1 MASGYY
7 QIPLHADSI
16 EYTAFVTPDGQ
27 YEFLSMPFGLKN
39 APSVFQRFVMQALG
53 DLANSYVVVYMDDIM
68 ITATTQCDA
77 FERLEI
83 VLNVLT
89 KAGFSFNITKCSFLK
104 TSVQYLGY
112 SVSAGE
118 IRPNP
123 QKIVA
128 LTVLPPPQSVTALR
142 QFIGL
147 ASYFRQF
154 IKGFSQLMK
163 PLYFLTSDKNKFI
176 WKAEHEQIR
185 KQVISLLTD

>member
-1 MASGYY
+1 
-7 QIPLHADSI
+7 
-16 EYTAFVTPDGQ
+16 
-27 YEFLSMPFGLKN
+27 
-39 APSVFQRFVMQALG
+39 
-53 DLANSYVVVYMDDIM
+53 MDDIM

-89 KAGFSFNITKCSFLK
+89 KAGFSFNITMGFLLK

-128 LTVLPPPQSVTALR
+128 LTALPPPQSVTALR

-154 IKGFSQLMK
+154 IKAFSQLMK
-163 PLYFLTSDKNKFI
+163 PLYFLSSDKNKFI
-176 WKAEHEQIR
+176 
-185 KQVISLLTD
+185 

>member
-7 QIPLHADSI
+7 QIPLNADSI
-16 EYTAFVTPDGQ
+16 EYTAFVTPHGQ

-39 APSVFQRFVMQALG
+39 APSVFQRIIMQVLG
-53 DLANSYVVVYMDDIM
+53 DLANAYVIVYMDDIM
-68 ITATTQCDA
+68 ITASTQCEA
-77 FERLEI
+77 LERLQI
-83 VLNVLT
+83 VLDVLT
-89 KAGFSFNITKCSFLK
+89 EAGFSFNITKCSFLK

-112 SVSAGE
+112 HIRAGE

-128 LTVLPPPQSVTALR
+128 LTALPPPKSVTSLR

-147 ASYFRQF
+147 ATYFKQF
-154 IKGFSQLMK
+154 IKGILQLMK

-176 WKAEHEQIR
+176 WKAEH
-185 KQVISLLTD
+185 

>member
-7 QIPLHADSI
+7 RIPLHADSI

-39 APSVFQRFVMQALG
+39 APSVFQCLVMQALG
-53 DLANSYVVVYMDDIM
+53 DLKNSYVIVYMDDIM

-89 KAGFSFNITKCSFLK
+89 KTGFSFNITNCSFLK

-112 SVSAGE
+112 SVSAGK
-118 IRPNP
+118 IR
-123 QKIVA
+123 
-128 LTVLPPPQSVTALR
+128 LTLR
-142 QFIGL
+142 KL
-147 ASYFRQF
+147 
-154 IKGFSQLMK
+154 
-163 PLYFLTSDKNKFI
+163 
-176 WKAEHEQIR
+176 
-185 KQVISLLTD
+185 